1 MDMSAIEI
9 ALHKSAHPVA
19 LPVANSTTARLRGW
33 IAAHAIEFAGTIAGI
48 DQDNEPAAKAQNPWA
63 RPVGLGRARQ

>member
-1 MDMSAIEI
+1 
-9 ALHKSAHPVA
+9 
-19 LPVANSTTARLRGW
+19 VANSTTARLRGW